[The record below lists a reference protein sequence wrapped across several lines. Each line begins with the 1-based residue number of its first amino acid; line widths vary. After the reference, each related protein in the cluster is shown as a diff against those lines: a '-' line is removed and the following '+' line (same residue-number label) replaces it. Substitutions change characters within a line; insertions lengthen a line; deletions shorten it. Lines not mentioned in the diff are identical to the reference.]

1 MKRIKNQHKVE
12 TRTSFAG
19 VSTWVNQ
26 ETGETITTTDIHKKT
41 SRQGFM
47 ITYLSSFVELMDI
60 LGTKKF
66 QIVKYI
72 LENMERSNNSLI
84 ITTTELATKTKTSRK
99 TVSETLKL
107 MQESGLIERRTGA
120 IMISPKLVHQGTNQ
134 KEKYLLTKFQAFDSD
149 KNE

>member
-1 MKRIKNQHKVE
+1 MKRIKNQYKIE
-12 TRTSFAG
+12 TRTSFEG

-47 ITYLSSFVELMDI
+47 ITYLSSFIELMDI

-66 QIVKYI
+66 QIVKYV
-72 LENMERSNNSLI
+72 LENMEKSNNSLI
-84 ITTTELATKTKTSRK
+84 ITTTELSKKTKTSRQ

-120 IMISPKLVHQGTNQ
+120 IMINPKLVHQGTNQ
-134 KEKYLLTKFQAFDSD
+134 KEKYLLTKFEAFNSD

>member
-1 MKRIKNQHKVE
+1 MKRIKNQYKIE
-12 TRTSFAG
+12 TRTSFEG

-120 IMISPKLVHQGTNQ
+120 IMINPKLVHQGTNQ
-134 KEKYLLTKFQAFDSD
+134 KEKYLLTKFEAFNSD